1 MCGLK
6 LLLSMLFALC
16 VGWTDIDGVAGRSQV
31 SYLFRFYFGASSAV
45 RTVEVYV
52 SYAYLYIRSCLAV
65 WQAGRPAH
73 DMEMRWLPVLAD
85 CER

>member
-1 MCGLK
+1 
-6 LLLSMLFALC
+6 MLFALC

-52 SYAYLYIRSCLAV
+52 SYAYLYVAV
-65 WQAGRPAH
+65 WQSTVSLAGQH
-73 DMEMRWLPVLAD
+73 MEMRWLPVLAD

>member
-1 MCGLK
+1 
-6 LLLSMLFALC
+6 MLFALC

-52 SYAYLYIRSCLAV
+52 SYAYLYVRVAV
-65 WQAGRPAH
+65 WQSAAGQH
-73 DMEMRWLPVLAD
+73 IHHGDEMATGIG
-85 CER
+85 